1 MTAGPPQEEPA
12 GTGDA
17 YRRCAEIARRSGT
30 SFYRGMRL
38 LPRPKRDAL
47 FAIYAFARRVDDVA
61 DGDLPAESKLAS
73 LASLRR
79 GLSERDG
86 RPDDAVLTA
95 LADACRRFPIPLD
108 AFDDLVAGAEMDVRG
123 AAYATV
129 DELVVYCRR
138 VGGSIGR
145 LAVGV
150 FGARDRERALDLAD
164 RLGVAFQLTNILRD
178 VGEDLAAGRVY
189 LPREDLDAFSCD
201 LAAGPD
207 GEAFARLVRFE
218 AARAESWY
226 DEGLALLPLLDRA
239 SAASV
244 SAMAG
249 AYRRLL
255 RRVEREPEAV
265 LTRRVSL
272 PPWEKGWVAARSLV
286 GAAT

>member
-1 MTAGPPQEEPA
+1 VTAAPATEDAPEVQE
-12 GTGDA
+12 A
-17 YRRCAEIARRSGT
+17 YRRCAQIARQSGT
-30 SFYRGMRL
+30 TFYRGMRL

-61 DGDLPAESKLAS
+61 DGDAPADRKLAA
-73 LASLRR
+73 LAGVRA
-79 GLSERDG
+79 GLAERAS
-86 RPDDAVLTA
+86 RPDDPVLTA
-95 LADACRRFPIPLD
+95 LADACARFPIPLD

-123 AAYATV
+123 TAYGTF
-129 DELVVYCRR
+129 DELVPYCRR

-150 FGARDRERALDLAD
+150 FGARERQRALELAD

-189 LPREDLDAFSCD
+189 LPQEDLDRFGCELTAPS
-201 LAAGPD
+201 PD
-207 GEAFARLVRFE
+207 AFARLVRFE
-218 AARAESWY
+218 AGRAASWY
-226 DEGLALLPLLDRA
+226 DEGLELLPLLDRG

-255 RRVEREPEAV
+255 RRVEREPQAV

-272 PPWEKGWVAARSLV
+272 PTWEKGWVAARSLV

>member
-1 MTAGPPQEEPA
+1 VNAVGADEAEGVA
-12 GTGDA
+12 DA

-47 FAIYAFARRVDDVA
+47 FAIYAFARRVDDIA
-61 DGDLPAESKLAS
+61 DGTLPDDRKLA
-73 LASLRR
+73 
-79 GLSERDG
+79 
-86 RPDDAVLTA
+86 A
-95 LADACRRFPIPLD
+95 LADVRAGLAEPDARRDDPVLIAIADTCRRYPVPPE
-108 AFDDLVAGAEMDVRG
+108 AFDDLIAGAEMDVRG
-123 AAYATV
+123 AAYATF
-129 DELVVYCRR
+129 DELRLYCSR

-145 LAVGV
+145 LSVGV
-150 FGARDRERALDLAD
+150 FGARERGRALDLAD
-164 RLGVAFQLTNILRD
+164 RLGIAFQLTNILRD

-189 LPREDLDAFSCD
+189 LPREDLDAFDCD
-201 LAAGPD
+201 LTAGD
-207 GEAFARLVRFE
+207 AFADLVRFE
-218 AARAESWY
+218 AARAERWY
-226 DEGLALLPLLDRA
+226 DDGLALLPLLDRG

-255 RRVEREPEAV
+255 RRIEREPEAV

-286 GAAT
+286 GAAS

>member
-1 MTAGPPQEEPA
+1 VNAVGADEAEGVA
-12 GTGDA
+12 DA

-47 FAIYAFARRVDDVA
+47 FAIYAFARRVDDIA
-61 DGDLPAESKLAS
+61 DGTLPDDRKLA
-73 LASLRR
+73 
-79 GLSERDG
+79 
-86 RPDDAVLTA
+86 A
-95 LADACRRFPIPLD
+95 LADVRAGLAEPDARRDDPVLLAIAHTCRRYPVPPE
-108 AFDDLVAGAEMDVRG
+108 AFDDLIAGAEMDVRG
-123 AAYATV
+123 AAYATF
-129 DELVVYCRR
+129 DELRLYCSR

-145 LAVGV
+145 LSVGV
-150 FGARDRERALDLAD
+150 FGARERERALDLAD
-164 RLGVAFQLTNILRD
+164 RLGIAFQLTNILRD

-189 LPREDLDAFSCD
+189 LPREDLDAFDCD
-201 LAAGPD
+201 LTA
-207 GEAFARLVRFE
+207 GEAFADLVRFE
-218 AARAESWY
+218 AARAERWY
-226 DEGLALLPLLDRA
+226 DDGLALLPLLDRG

-255 RRVEREPEAV
+255 RRIEREPEAV

-286 GAAT
+286 GAAS

>member
-1 MTAGPPQEEPA
+1 VNAVGADEAEGVA
-12 GTGDA
+12 DA

-47 FAIYAFARRVDDVA
+47 FAIYAFARRVDDIA
-61 DGDLPAESKLAS
+61 DGTLPDDRKLA
-73 LASLRR
+73 
-79 GLSERDG
+79 
-86 RPDDAVLTA
+86 A
-95 LADACRRFPIPLD
+95 LADVRAGLAEPDARRDDPVLIAIADTCRRYPVPPE
-108 AFDDLVAGAEMDVRG
+108 AFDDLIAGAEMDVRG
-123 AAYATV
+123 AAYATF
-129 DELVVYCRR
+129 DELRLYCSR

-145 LAVGV
+145 LSVGV
-150 FGARDRERALDLAD
+150 FGARERERALDLAD
-164 RLGVAFQLTNILRD
+164 RLGIAFQLTNILRD

-189 LPREDLDAFSCD
+189 LPREDLDAFDCD
-201 LAAGPD
+201 LTA
-207 GEAFARLVRFE
+207 GEAFADLVRFE
-218 AARAESWY
+218 AARAERWY
-226 DEGLALLPLLDRA
+226 DDGLALLPLLDRG

-255 RRVEREPEAV
+255 RRIEREPEAV

-286 GAAT
+286 GAAS

>member
-1 MTAGPPQEEPA
+1 MTDAGPQEDAA
-12 GTGDA
+12 GVAEA
-17 YRRCAEIARRSGT
+17 YRRCARIARDSGT

-61 DGDLPAESKLAS
+61 DGDAPADEKLS
-73 LASLRR
+73 TLAGVRA
-79 GLSERDG
+79 GLAERD
-86 RPDDAVLTA
+86 RRRDDAVLTA
-95 LADACRRFPIPLD
+95 LADACRRFPVPLD
-108 AFDDLVAGAEMDVRG
+108 AFDDLVAGAEMDTRG
-123 AAYATV
+123 EDYPTFAAL
-129 DELVVYCRR
+129 EVYCRR

-150 FGARDRERALDLAD
+150 FGARERERALDLAD

-189 LPREDLDAFSCD
+189 LPREDLDRFGCD
-201 LAAGPD
+201 LAAPAAD
-207 GEAFARLVRFE
+207 TFAQLVRFE
-218 AARAESWY
+218 AERAGRWY
-226 DEGLALLPLLDRA
+226 DDGLALLPLLDRG

-265 LTRRVSL
+265 LTRRLSL

-286 GAAT
+286 GAGT

>member
-1 MTAGPPQEEPA
+1 MTAGPEDTPEVHE
-12 GTGDA
+12 A
-17 YRRCAEIARRSGT
+17 YRRCAQIARRSGT
-30 SFYRGMRL
+30 TFYRGMRL

-47 FAIYAFARRVDDVA
+47 FAIYAFARRVDDIA
-61 DGDLPAESKLAS
+61 DGDAAAEEKLAALQDVRTG
-73 LASLRR
+73 LA
-79 GLSERDG
+79 GRDS
-86 RPDDAVLTA
+86 RPGDPVLTA

-123 AAYATV
+123 ADYTTFT
-129 DELVVYCRR
+129 ELELYCRR

-150 FGARDRERALDLAD
+150 FGARGRERALDLAD

-189 LPREDLDAFSCD
+189 LPREDLERFGCD
-201 LAAGPD
+201 LAAPPGD
-207 GEAFARLVRFE
+207 AFARLVRFE

-226 DEGLALLPLLDRA
+226 DDGLALLPLLDRG

-244 SAMAG
+244 GAMSG

-255 RRVEREPEAV
+255 RRIEREPEAV
-265 LTRRVSL
+265 LTRRLSL
-272 PPWEKGWVAARSLV
+272 PSWEKGWVAARSLV